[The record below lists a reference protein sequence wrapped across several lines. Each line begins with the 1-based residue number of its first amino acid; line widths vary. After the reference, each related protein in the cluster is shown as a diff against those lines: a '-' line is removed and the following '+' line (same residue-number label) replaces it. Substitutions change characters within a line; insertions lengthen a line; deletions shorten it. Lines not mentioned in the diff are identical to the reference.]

1 MFGKKSRM
9 IAEQASKIQELEKT
23 IAELTQ
29 KIDDYSAREFA
40 ISRTMTDATI
50 QADKIVSDAQREAGD
65 ILEQSQI
72 SADEAKRNSEQVVEK
87 AYQDA
92 RDIVKDAEA
101 QSRQKLD
108 DTQAKIDDYAGL
120 LRRYDELIQENI
132 RNAEQSARQ
141 YAEVAGKLRAVIP
154 QIVTSDGKL
163 IGAAEEPESIMDET
177 ETPAEEPETESTI
190 PEEQSAAK
198 EPEVPDTALA
208 EEGGEP
214 EEKLWTVSEVAQG
227 DAGEPVGTD
236 AIIDGVLG
244 QENAE

>member
-1 MFGKKSRM
+1 MFGKKSRI
-9 IAEQASKIQELEKT
+9 IAEQASKIEELEKK

-40 ISRTMTDATI
+40 ISRTMTDAAI

-163 IGAAEEPESIMDET
+163 IGAAEEQTSA
-177 ETPAEEPETESTI
+177 AEEPEASTEGSEEPAV
-190 PEEQSAAK
+190 PEETAVA
-198 EPEVPDTALA
+198 EPDTAQENGA
-208 EEGGEP
+208 SQEQ
-214 EEKLWTVSEVAQG
+214 EEKLWTVSEIANEN
-227 DAGEPVGTD
+227 AGEAAGTD

>member
-1 MFGKKSRM
+1 MFGKKNKM

-40 ISRTMTDATI
+40 ISRAMTDATI
-50 QADKIVSDAQREAGD
+50 QADRIVSDAQREAGG

-72 SADEAKRNSEQVVEK
+72 SAEEAKRNSEQVVEQ

-92 RDIVKDAEA
+92 RDIVKEAES

-120 LRRYDELIQENI
+120 LKRYDELIQESI

-163 IGAAEEPESIMDET
+163 IGAADGEAAAET
-177 ETPAEEPETESTI
+177 EPQKETAEQQSAAEPETGETAQ
-190 PEEQSAAK
+190 EERDTETT
-198 EPEVPDTALA
+198 EPD
-208 EEGGEP
+208 
-214 EEKLWTVSEVAQG
+214 EKLFTVSDIAK
-227 DAGEPVGTD
+227 DSTGETVGTD
-236 AIIDGVLG
+236 AIIDEVLG

>member
-1 MFGKKSRM
+1 MFGKKNRM

-29 KIDDYSAREFA
+29 KVDEYSAREFA
-40 ISRTMTDATI
+40 ISRTMTDAMI
-50 QADKIVSDAQREAGD
+50 QADRIVSDAQREAGG

-72 SADEAKRNSEQVVEK
+72 SAEEAKRDSEHIVEQ
-87 AYQDA
+87 AYQEA
-92 RDIVKDAEA
+92 RDIVKEAET

-120 LRRYDELIQENI
+120 LKRYDELIQESI

-163 IGAAEEPESIMDET
+163 IGTADEQDPAEAEPMIEAAEQQTVSEPESGEIAQEEENAET
-177 ETPAEEPETESTI
+177 SEP
-190 PEEQSAAK
+190 
-198 EPEVPDTALA
+198 D
-208 EEGGEP
+208 
-214 EEKLWTVSEVAQG
+214 EKLFTVSDIAKD
-227 DAGEPVGTD
+227 DACETVGTD
-236 AIIDGVLG
+236 AIIDELLG